1 MASKIGRCQ
10 QGSIRCSS
18 RIQSPGRLLDRFLSR
33 MFGES
38 IGVARVCLDFRGLV
52 VVKNVRKGRFLFK
65 AEIVAPGR
73 GR

>member
-1 MASKIGRCQ
+1 
-10 QGSIRCSS
+10 
-18 RIQSPGRLLDRFLSR
+18 